1 MDVEPL
7 LLEGDDLQ
15 GGQALDLRRYVVA
28 LKKRWWLASIICLLL
43 AVPWIIYVKKEKPLY
58 QAMAVIRFKSF
69 EKTGTG
75 IGESRIQEL
84 TSRSFAERVVAE
96 LGLTMGIIDDEDA
109 DNQALIRRKDIFA
122 EFTSTTNPV
131 DGIYVM
137 RFPGNGTYVLSKLN
151 PENEDDEREIARGAM
166 VDAELSLQS
175 INGFAFRLASDAA
188 KRPPEVRFKISAFRK
203 TVESLRERE
212 EVDVDRSG
220 TLMSI
225 QLTDTDPDLV
235 TQTVNNLASIFVRES
250 EVSKGKDEKAARE
263 ILEEQ
268 WKIAKAARE
277 EASARLREFQQRS
290 VQTTSDNSTQDL
302 YLRLTTAQDRAED
315 LRNYSAAIRDLLN
328 RIANLGPAVDAN
340 GILNRRYIFRE
351 LLANKA
357 FEGVTTIGISRE
369 RLKDLEGQYD
379 DLARTSAVSV
389 RAKETLAQI
398 ELVQAQIEKD
408 SKDQL
413 IRIDREIAQLEGQV
427 ASYNAKLRQAPVA
440 EFQLA
445 ELMREN
451 DQKEKMFNDIDAKYQ
466 AALINEKVT
475 TEAIDILDRAIVPEL
490 PINANKKVKAAGGCA
505 FAAFFGIFVV
515 LALELLD
522 RSIKTV
528 DDVRQNLKVSVLGAI
543 PQIDFSESYDFQDGE
558 KAKII
563 DQQLVTHDYSPT
575 PIGEAYR
582 SLRTNIMFS
591 KSIGR
596 IQTMCI
602 TSTSPGDGKS
612 FTAANLAIT
621 MAQQKSSTLL
631 IDCDLRRGVL
641 HNTFGVAK
649 EPGFTN
655 FLTSSHSA
663 LDYINETHIPNLSM
677 ISCGSLIPNPSE
689 LLGSHQMRR
698 FLDEMRRKF
707 DLIVFDTPPLNAATD
722 AVVIGTQVDA
732 TIIVIRAG
740 KTDRSA
746 ARQKLELFHNVPA
759 KVIGV
764 VLNGTSADLAH
775 EGYSYYHY

>member
-7 LLEGDDLQ
+7 LLEGEDGQ
-15 GGQALDLRRYVVA
+15 GSQSLDLRRYIIA
-28 LKKRWWLASIICLLL
+28 MKKRWWLAAIISLAV
-43 AVPWIIYVKKEKPLY
+43 AVPWIMYVKNEKPLY
-58 QAMAVIRFKSF
+58 QAVAVIRFKSF
-69 EKTGTG
+69 EKNATGVN
-75 IGESRIQEL
+75 ESRIQEL

-96 LGLTMGIIDDEDA
+96 LGLTMSIIEHEDDKNETPV
-109 DNQALIRRKDIFA
+109 RRKDIFE
-122 EFTSTTNPV
+122 EFTSTANPV
-131 DGIYVM
+131 DGLYVI
-137 RFPGNGTYVLSKLN
+137 RFLNDGNYSLSQVSS
-151 PENEDDEREIARGAM
+151 EDETVEKEIARGATA
-166 VDAELSLQS
+166 DAEITPQS
-175 INGFAFRLASDAA
+175 INGFAFRLAANSFR
-188 KRPPEVRFKISAFRK
+188 RPAEVHFKISPFRK

-220 TLMSI
+220 TLMTI
-225 QLTDTDPDLV
+225 QLTDTDPYLV

-250 EVSKGKDEKAARE
+250 ASIKNKDVTTQREVLEKQWTIARDA
-263 ILEEQ
+263 LEESN
-268 WKIAKAARE
+268 R
-277 EASARLREFQQRS
+277 RLREFQQQRS
-290 VQTTSDNSTQDL
+290 TQTVDNSSQDL
-302 YLRLTTAQDRAED
+302 YLRLTSTQRRVDD
-315 LRNYSAAIRDLLN
+315 LRNYSTAIKDLLN
-328 RIANLGPAVDAN
+328 RIAATGPATDAN

-351 LLANKA
+351 LISSKG

-369 RLKDLEGQYD
+369 RLKDLEAEYD
-379 DLARTSAVSV
+379 DLARTSAVSA

-408 SKDQL
+408 ARAQL
-413 IRIDREIAQLEGQV
+413 GRIDQEVSQLENQI
-427 ASYNAKLRQAPVA
+427 SLYTSKLRQAPVA

-445 ELMREN
+445 ELQRDSE
-451 DQKEKMFNDIDAKYQ
+451 QKAKTFNDIDTKYQ
-466 AALINEKVT
+466 AALIAEKVT
-475 TEAIDILDRAIVPEL
+475 TEAIDILDQAIVPEL
-490 PINANKKVKAAGGCA
+490 PINANKKMKAAGGTA
-505 FAAFFGIFVV
+505 FAVFFGIFVV

-528 DDVRQNLKVSVLGAI
+528 EDVRQNLKVSVLGAI
-543 PQIDFSESYDFQDGE
+543 PQIDFAESYDFQDGE

-641 HNTFGVAK
+641 HNTFGVPK

-655 FLTSSHSA
+655 FLTSNHSA
-663 LDYINETHIPNLSM
+663 LDYINETHIPNLSI

-740 KTDRSA
+740 KTDRTA

>member
-7 LLEGDDLQ
+7 SLEGDDLQ
-15 GGQALDLRRYVVA
+15 GGQSLDLRRYIVA
-28 LKKRWWLASIICLLL
+28 LKKRWWLATLVCLLV
-43 AVPWIIYVKKEKPLY
+43 AVPWIFYVKNEKPLY
-58 QAMAVIRFKSF
+58 QALAVIRFKSF

-75 IGESRIQEL
+75 VNESRIQEL

-96 LGLTMGIIDDEDA
+96 LGLTMTILDNEDDQYDT
-109 DNQALIRRKDIFA
+109 LIRRKDVFA
-122 EFTSTTNPV
+122 EFKSTTNPV
-131 DGIYVM
+131 DGFYVM
-137 RFPGNGTYVLSKLN
+137 RFPGNGTYTLSRLSAD
-151 PENEDDEREIARGAM
+151 NEDAEREIARGAIA
-166 VDAELSLQS
+166 DAEVTLQT

-188 KRPPEVRFKISAFRK
+188 KRPAEIRFKMSAFRK

-220 TLMSI
+220 TLMTI

-235 TQTVNNLASIFVRES
+235 TQTVNNLAGIFVRES
-250 EVSKGKDEKAARE
+250 EVIKSKDVTAARE
-263 ILEEQ
+263 VLEEQ

-277 EASARLREFQQRS
+277 EASSRLREFQQRS
-290 VQTTSDNSTQDL
+290 VQTTTDNSSQDL
-302 YLRLTTAQDRAED
+302 YIRMTTAQGRVED
-315 LRNYSAAIRDLLN
+315 LKNYSTAVKDLLS
-328 RIANLGPAVDAN
+328 RIASTGPPTDAN

-369 RLKDLEGQYD
+369 RLKDLEAQYD
-379 DLARTSAVSV
+379 DMARTSAVSA
-389 RAKETLAQI
+389 RAKETLSQI

-408 SKDQL
+408 SRDQL
-413 IRIDREIAQLEGQV
+413 VRIDREISQLEGQI
-427 ASYNAKLRQAPVA
+427 AGYNAKLRQAPYA
-440 EFQLA
+440 EFQLG
-445 ELMREN
+445 ELQREN
-451 DQKEKMFNDIDAKYQ
+451 DQKEKMFNDLDTKYQ

-490 PINANKKVKAAGGCA
+490 PINANKKVKAMGGCA

-543 PQIDFSESYDFQDGE
+543 PQIDFADSYDFQDGE

-641 HNTFGVAK
+641 HNTFGIAK

-655 FLTSSHSA
+655 FLTSNHSA
-663 LDYINETHIPNLSM
+663 LDYINETHIPNLSL

-698 FLDEMRRKF
+698 FMDEMRRKF

-732 TIIVIRAG
+732 TIVVIRAG

>member
-7 LLEGDDLQ
+7 LLEGDEGQ
-15 GGQALDLRRYVVA
+15 NGQALDLKRYIIA
-28 LKKRWWLASIICLLL
+28 LKKRWWLAAIVALLI
-43 AVPWIIYVKKEKPLY
+43 AVPWIFFVKNEKPLY
-58 QAMAVIRFKSF
+58 QAIAVIRFKSF
-69 EKTGTG
+69 EKSGTG
-75 IGESRIQEL
+75 VNESRIQEL
-84 TSRSFAERVVAE
+84 TSRSFAERVVEE
-96 LGLTMGIIDDEDA
+96 LGLTMTIIDNENGNDA
-109 DNQALIRRKDIFA
+109 KPIRRKDVFA
-122 EFTSTTNPV
+122 EFGSTSNPV

-137 RFPGNGTYVLSKLN
+137 RFPGNGDYVLSRVS
-151 PENEDDEREIARGAM
+151 PDDESIEKEMARGAIS
-166 VDAELSLQS
+166 DAELTPQR
-175 INGFAFRLASDAA
+175 INGFAFRLASDAT
-188 KRPPEVRFKISAFRK
+188 KRPSEIRFKISAFRK

-220 TLMSI
+220 SLMTV

-235 TQTVNNLASIFVRES
+235 TQTVNNLATIFVRES
-250 EVSKGKDEKAARE
+250 GIIKSKDVSAARE
-263 ILEEQ
+263 VLEEQ
-268 WKIAKAARE
+268 WKIAKSARE
-277 EASARLREFQQRS
+277 ESSARLREFQQRS
-290 VQTTSDNSTQDL
+290 VQSTADNSAQDL
-302 YLRLTTAQDRAED
+302 YLRLTAAQRRVED
-315 LRNYSAAIRDLLN
+315 LRTYAVAVKDLLN
-328 RIANLGPAVDAN
+328 RIAAGGPAVDAN

-351 LLANKA
+351 LLSNKV

-369 RLKDLEGQYD
+369 RLKDLETQYD
-379 DLARTSAVSV
+379 DLARTSAVSA

-398 ELVQAQIEKD
+398 ESVQTQVERDSRAHLV
-408 SKDQL
+408 
-413 IRIDREIAQLEGQV
+413 RIDQEISQMEGQI
-427 ASYNAKLRQAPVA
+427 AGYNAKLRQAPVA
-440 EFQLA
+440 EFQMA
-445 ELMREN
+445 EFQRDNE
-451 DQKEKMFNDIDAKYQ
+451 QKEKIFNDIDSKYQ

-475 TEAIDILDRAIVPEL
+475 TEAIDILDKAIVPEF
-490 PINANKKVKAAGGCA
+490 PINANKKIKAIGGGA
-505 FAAFFGIFVV
+505 FAMFFGVFVV

-528 DDVRQNLKVSVLGAI
+528 DDVRTSMKVNVLGAI
-543 PQIDFSESYDFQDGE
+543 PQIDFSESYEFQDGE

-641 HNTFGVAK
+641 HNTFGVPK

-663 LDYINETHIPNLSM
+663 IEYINETHIPNLSI

-732 TIIVIRAG
+732 TVIVVRAG
-740 KTDRSA
+740 KTDRSV
-746 ARQKLELFHNVPA
+746 ARQKLELFQNVPA

>member
-7 LLEGDDLQ
+7 LLEGDDGQ
-15 GGQALDLRRYVVA
+15 GGQSLDLRRYVIA
-28 LKKRWWLASIICLLL
+28 LKRRWWLAAIIAVVI
-43 AVPWIIYVKKEKPLY
+43 AVPWIIYVKNEKPLY
-58 QAMAVIRFKSF
+58 QAMAVIRFKSY
-69 EKTGTG
+69 EKNPTGVN
-75 IGESRIQEL
+75 EPRIQEL
-84 TSRSFAERVVAE
+84 TSRSFAERVVQE
-96 LGLTMGIIDDEDA
+96 LGLTMSFVDDDGNKGETA
-109 DNQALIRRKDIFA
+109 FRRKDIFE
-122 EFTSTTNPV
+122 EFTSTPNPV
-131 DGIYVM
+131 DG
-137 RFPGNGTYVLSKLN
+137 TYVLRLLSDGSYTLSQISR
-151 PENEDDEREIARGAM
+151 EDETVEKEIARGAI
-166 VDAELSLQS
+166 AEAETTSQS
-175 INGFAFRLASDAA
+175 INGFAFRLASNSL
-188 KRPPEVRFKISAFRK
+188 KRPAETRFKISPFRK

-220 TLMSI
+220 TLMTI

-250 EVSKGKDEKAARE
+250 GIIKSKDVSAARE
-263 ILEEQ
+263 VLEEQ
-268 WKIAKAARE
+268 WKIAKSARD

-290 VQTTSDNSTQDL
+290 VQTTSDNISQEI
-302 YLRLTTAQDRAED
+302 YLQLTSAQRRLED
-315 LRNYSAAIRDLLN
+315 LKNYSTTVKDLLA
-328 RIANLGPAVDAN
+328 RIAGLGPSTDQN
-340 GILNRRYIFRE
+340 TILDRRYIFRE
-351 LLANKA
+351 LISSKA

-369 RLKDLEGQYD
+369 RLKDLEAQYD
-379 DLARTSAVSV
+379 DLSRTSAVSV

-398 ELVQAQIEKD
+398 EQVQAQVEKD
-408 SKDQL
+408 SRAQL
-413 IRIDREIAQLEGQV
+413 IRLDQEISRVENQIAG
-427 ASYNAKLRQAPVA
+427 YNAKLRQAPVA
-440 EFQLA
+440 EFQLS
-445 ELMREN
+445 ELQRDLE
-451 DQKEKMFNDIDAKYQ
+451 QKEKIYTDIDSKYQ

-475 TEAIDILDRAIVPEL
+475 TEAIDILDRALVPEL
-490 PINANKKVKAAGGCA
+490 PINANKKVKAAGGAA
-505 FAAFFGIFVV
+505 FAVFFGVFVV

-522 RSIKTV
+522 RSIKTI
-528 DDVRQNLKVSVLGAI
+528 DDVRQSLKVNVLGAI
-543 PQIDFSESYDFQDGE
+543 PQIDFAESYDFQDGE

-641 HNTFGVAK
+641 HNTFGVPK

-663 LDYINETHIPNLSM
+663 LDYINETHIPNLSI

-732 TIIVIRAG
+732 TMIVIRAG
-740 KTDRSA
+740 KTDRSV

-764 VLNGTSADLAH
+764 VLNGTSADFAH

>member
-1 MDVEPL
+1 MDVDPL
-7 LLEGDDLQ
+7 LLEGDELQ
-15 GGQALDLRRYVVA
+15 SSQSLDLRRYIVA
-28 LKKRWWLASIICLLL
+28 LKKRWWLAAVVCLLV
-43 AVPWIIYVKKEKPLY
+43 AVPWIFYVKNEKPLY
-58 QAMAVIRFKSF
+58 QAIAVIRFKSF
-69 EKTGTG
+69 EKSGTG
-75 IGESRIQEL
+75 VSESRIQEL

-96 LGLTMGIIDDEDA
+96 LGLTMSIIDDEHA
-109 DNQALIRRKDIFA
+109 DDQMPIRRKDIFA

-137 RFPGNGTYVLSKLN
+137 RFPGNGTYVLSKLG
-151 PENEDDEREIARGAM
+151 PESEEDEREIARGAIA
-166 VDAELSLQS
+166 DAELALQS

-188 KRPPEVRFKISAFRK
+188 RRPSEIRFKITAFRK

-220 TLMSI
+220 TLMSV

-235 TQTVNNLASIFVRES
+235 TQTVNNLAGIFVRES
-250 EVSKGKDEKAARE
+250 EVIKSKDVTAARE
-263 ILEEQ
+263 VLEEQ
-268 WKIAKAARE
+268 WKISKAARD

-290 VQTTSDNSTQDL
+290 VQTTADNSSQDL
-302 YLRLTTAQDRAED
+302 YLRLTTAQGRADD
-315 LRNYSAAIRDLLN
+315 LRNYSTAVKDLLN
-328 RIANLGPAVDAN
+328 RIATTGPATDAN
-340 GILNRRYIFRE
+340 SILNRRYVFRE

-369 RLKDLEGQYD
+369 RLKDLEEQYD

-413 IRIDREIAQLEGQV
+413 VRIDREIGLLGSQI

-445 ELMREN
+445 ELQREN
-451 DQKEKMFNDIDAKYQ
+451 EQKEKIFNDIDTKYQ

-490 PINANKKVKAAGGCA
+490 PINANKKVKAMGGCA

-543 PQIDFSESYDFQDGE
+543 PQIDFSESYDFHDGE

-663 LDYINETHIPNLSM
+663 LDYINETHIPNLSL

-732 TIIVIRAG
+732 TIVVIRAG